1 MSYTAIYPRGD
12 TLTREPRTT
21 RRQGA
26 SVMLLVLCAAC
37 AHPAPAGDQTRLPPP
52 ARDTAVVAVRV
63 ADSLFADSGVGP
75 VTSGGGT
82 FDLQIPGRRD
92 SLRTLLANQ
101 RAAWDIARPRDYR
114 FLLRVQCFCPGQR
127 GWLLM
132 DVHGDAL
139 EARDASGR
147 SVPLTDWNTLTVN
160 GLFYMVEQA
169 ARRDAFVEVGFDR
182 RWHFPASIRTRARRV
197 PDAWSIVDAR
207 GFRPR

>member
-1 MSYTAIYPRGD
+1 MNSSAVP
-12 TLTREPRTT
+12 
-21 RRQGA
+21 
-26 SVMLLVLCAAC
+26 CAAFVLLASC
-37 AHPAPAGDQTRLPPP
+37 AHPAPRGDQTRLPPP
-52 ARDTAVVAVRV
+52 VRDTSVVAAPVP
-63 ADSLFADSGVGP
+63 DPLFADSGITT
-75 VTSGGGT
+75 VTAGGGT
-82 FDLQIPGRRD
+82 FDFQIPGRRD
-92 SLRTLLANQ
+92 SLRTVLVNQ
-101 RAAWDIARPRDYR
+101 RAAWETARPRDYR

-139 EARDASGR
+139 EAWDRSGR
-147 SVPLTDWNTLTVN
+147 PVPLTDWNTLTVN

-197 PDAWSIVDAR
+197 PDAWSIVEAR